1 MFIVKFLFKEKTISF
16 VDLKNRL
23 GITSGN
29 LVSHL
34 RILEKDSLITFKKE
48 FVNNKPH
55 TTYSITEKGINEFTK
70 LRERL
75 FEVLK

>member
-1 MFIVKFLFKEKTISF
+1 M
-16 VDLKNRL
+16 KNKL

-34 RILEKDSLITFKKE
+34 RMLQKDDLITFKKE
-48 FVNNKPH
+48 FKNNKPH
-55 TTYSITEKGINEFTK
+55 TTYSITEKGIDEFSK

-75 FEVLK
+75 LEVLK

>member
-1 MFIVKFLFKEKTISF
+1 M
-16 VDLKNRL
+16 KNKL

-34 RILEKDSLITFKKE
+34 RMLQKDDLITFKKE
-48 FVNNKPH
+48 FKNNKPH
-55 TTYSITEKGINEFTK
+55 TTYSITEKGIDAFSK